1 MICSP
6 KINAGNKAKKGK
18 SNSKGTM
25 VDVTEAY
32 EESEDDITCGICQA
46 WDPPP
51 LSNDGEDQENSTKSK
66 KKNSTYNVGW
76 VGCDCGRW
84 YHKQCTSLKRF
95 SAAFSCKSVKMKCQK
110 K

>member
-1 MICSP
+1 
-6 KINAGNKAKKGK
+6 
-18 SNSKGTM
+18 M